1 MDTHV
6 HDRRRFLALT
16 AEATATPLLPVRA
29 QARADTTGPRSDDPV
44 RLTVRPENLLLF
56 EADGP
61 QGPGR
66 LIGTR

>member
-1 MDTHV
+1 MDPHA
-6 HDRRRFLALT
+6 HDRRHLPAPT
-16 AEATATPLLPVRA
+16 AGAPAAPLP
-29 QARADTTGPRSDDPV
+29 ADTTGLRSDDPV
-44 RLTVRPENLLLF
+44 PLTVRPENLLLF